1 MGTLTKGTNIPGTV
15 LEREKMGGVTGG
27 AFLSKIFFVTDGIML
42 GQIRDITGVDGTT
55 LQNWV
60 KRGWLMRPQNKL
72 YGKDQVAR
80 ILIINMMRDTMQLSK
95 ITFLLQY
102 INGRLDDTSDDIITD
117 SDLYDYICRLLD
129 VLVEGE
135 TGSMDKLPRLIC
147 SVTDTYV
154 ERCAGARERLNRALE
169 IILLS
174 CWASLVKGQADRKL
188 EELDTE

>member
-1 MGTLTKGTNIPGTV
+1 MGALIKGYYIPGTV
-15 LEREKMGGVTGG
+15 LNREKMGGVTGD

-42 GQIRDITGVDGTT
+42 GQIREITGVDGTT

-72 YGKDQVAR
+72 YYKDQVAR

-117 SDLYDYICRLLD
+117 SELYDYICRLLD
-129 VLVEGE
+129 LLVEGG
-135 TGSMDKLPRLIC
+135 TGGIDRLPELIR

-154 ERCAGARERLNRALE
+154 ERCAGARGRLNRARE

-174 CWASLVKGQADRKL
+174 CLASLLKGRADQKL
-188 EELDTE
+188 EELETE

>member
-1 MGTLTKGTNIPGTV
+1 MGALIKGYYIPGTV
-15 LEREKMGGVTGG
+15 LNREKMGGVTGD

-42 GQIRDITGVDGTT
+42 GQIREITGVDGTT

-72 YGKDQVAR
+72 YYKDQVAR

-117 SDLYDYICRLLD
+117 SELYDYICRLLD
-129 VLVEGE
+129 LLVEGG
-135 TGSMDKLPRLIC
+135 TGGIDRLPELIR

-154 ERCAGARERLNRALE
+154 ERCAGARGRLIRALE

-174 CWASLVKGQADRKL
+174 CWASLLKGRADQKL
-188 EELDTE
+188 EELETE